1 MRFAALNVYLAST
14 YVMSDTTPPPPK
26 IKEICYL
33 AIIGFYLLIPVSI
46 ISNFIFLLSC
56 ATPQIMCLT
65 DDLLYKS
72 ALP

>member
-14 YVMSDTTPPPPK
+14 YVMSDTTPPNQ
-26 IKEICYL
+26 IYEIWYL
-33 AIIGFYLLIPVSI
+33 AIIGFYLPIPVSI
-46 ISNFIFLLSC
+46 ISNLIFLLSC